1 MVPSC
6 SICTH
11 PSSTEINEAIL
22 RGDANRRIASLH
34 GVTEAA
40 VRRHKRHLPAD
51 IAKARRAAEVASA
64 DKLLNRVQA
73 AEGRAERLYSA
84 AEQILQRA
92 LEEDSPRNALAAI
105 KVATGIMAEARQYL
119 ELRGELTG
127 ELGAARGGSSEPG
140 NRPNVT
146 IVFPTLSAED
156 LKAIE
161 NAKVIDL
168 PTAQRRLLT
177 RPSDGKP
184 L

>member
-64 DKLLNRVQA
+64 DKLLNRVQ
-73 AEGRAERLYSA
+73 AERLYSA